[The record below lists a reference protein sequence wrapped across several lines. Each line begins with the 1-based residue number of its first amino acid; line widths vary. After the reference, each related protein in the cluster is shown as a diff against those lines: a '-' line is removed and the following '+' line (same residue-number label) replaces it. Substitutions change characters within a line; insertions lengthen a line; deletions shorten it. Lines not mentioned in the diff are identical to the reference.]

1 MLSPFYCS
9 PVVCEWLWKKT
20 QIEKKKKK
28 KIAKKWMKEHSHVSV
43 SRMNFEKQMFA
54 HKPECK

>member
-1 MLSPFYCS
+1 M
-9 PVVCEWLWKKT
+9 VVKENPDR
-20 QIEKKKKK
+20 EEKKK